1 MTLGSGTGIFIGT
14 KQVQIVIFFPKYL
27 GRTAR
32 STPHQEQLKI
42 MATTLSTLRRT
53 IAQMENRPVEFGNLD
68 RQTNPSAGSDPGS
81 ETQAGSPSLP
91 ASQHFQNKN
100 KSSTKSISPLAT
112 GLDAIDGL
120 FSDHGLAS
128 NALHEVHAPEARSA
142 GAATGFLAGLLV
154 RLAQTGSD
162 RMQAGSS
169 GQAHSTRARSFAS
182 EVFGAGSGKPV
193 LWVQNPTSAGEAG
206 RLHAPGLF
214 AFGLDPQQVI
224 TLTARSMQETLW
236 ALEEGLS
243 CKGLGAVVG
252 DIRGYSKA
260 LDLTATRR
268 LALRA
273 AEARVPVFFLKT
285 SAPEEASAA
294 RSRWKVTPAPSR
306 PLADYQYGLGNAAWR
321 LELTKN
327 RDGPIGTWTLEW
339 NPHDQFFSLVTL
351 PGTIPSGTP
360 EIPRTLVAASGDGSS
375 GPHAM
380 GTVMAFKRAG

>member
-1 MTLGSGTGIFIGT
+1 
-14 KQVQIVIFFPKYL
+14 
-27 GRTAR
+27 
-32 STPHQEQLKI
+32 
-42 MATTLSTLRRT
+42 
-53 IAQMENRPVEFGNLD
+53 
-68 RQTNPSAGSDPGS
+68 
-81 ETQAGSPSLP
+81 
-91 ASQHFQNKN
+91 
-100 KSSTKSISPLAT
+100 
-112 GLDAIDGL
+112 
-120 FSDHGLAS
+120 
-128 NALHEVHAPEARSA
+128 
-142 GAATGFLAGLLV
+142 
-154 RLAQTGSD
+154 
-162 RMQAGSS
+162 MQSGSS
-169 GQAHSTRARSFAS
+169 GQARSTGNHSFAS
-182 EVFGAGSGKPV
+182 EPFGTGPDKPV

-214 AFGLDPQQVI
+214 AFGLDPQRII

-243 CKGLGAVVG
+243 CQGLGAVVG

-260 LDLTATRR
+260 LNLTATRR

-306 PLADYQYGLGNAAWR
+306 PLANYQYGLGNAAWR

-327 RDGPIGTWTLEW
+327 RDGPTGTWTLEW

-351 PGTIPSGTP
+351 PGTVPSGIP
-360 EIPRTLVAASGDGSS
+360 ETPRTLVAASGDGSS